1 MEYRVLLVEDEKDL
15 AMIIADILKTQGYD
29 VAVGKDGQD
38 GLEKFA
44 SFRPDIVVADVMMPR
59 LDGFEMGRR
68 IRRVSPNVPILFLTA
83 KNTIDDIE
91 KGFEIGGN
99 DYLKKPFEFRELL
112 IRIKSLLRYHHPD
125 GKEEPRL
132 RIGHFIFDIST
143 QQLDIDGQCTEL
155 SNLEARVLEKLAR
168 NIGKTVDASELMV
181 SVWGHDELSNRNSLH
196 NYIHK
201 LRRVLRRDPS
211 ISIINQRGFGYMLR
225 GMGGHDR

>member
-1 MEYRVLLVEDEKDL
+1 MLLVEDEKDL
-15 AMIIADILKTQGYD
+15 AMIIADILKAQGYD
-29 VAVGKDGQD
+29 VAVGQDGQD
-38 GLEKFA
+38 GLEMFG
-44 SFRPDIVVADVMMPR
+44 SFHPDIVVADVMMPR

-68 IRRVSPNVPILFLTA
+68 IRRVSPRVPILFLTA

-112 IRIKSLLRYHHPD
+112 IRIKSLLRHSHAS
-125 GKEEPRL
+125 ERIEASRL
-132 RIGHFIFDIST
+132 RIGCFVFDLST
-143 QQLDIDGQCTEL
+143 QQLDIEGQCTEL

-168 NIGKTVDASELMV
+168 NIGRTVDASELMV

-225 GMGGHDR
+225 VMGNRDRH

>member
-112 IRIKSLLRYHHPD
+112 IRIKSLLRYRHHD

-225 GMGGHDR
+225 VMGGHDR

>member
-29 VAVGKDGQD
+29 VVVGKDGQD

-68 IRRVSPNVPILFLTA
+68 IRRVSSNVPILFLTA

-112 IRIKSLLRYHHPD
+112 IRIKSLLRYRHPD
-125 GKEEPRL
+125 VKEEPRL

-225 GMGGHDR
+225 VMGGYDR

>member
-225 GMGGHDR
+225 VMGGHDR